1 MTIYQHAIEMLK
13 ASDTLTLSIIDEKG
27 YPKIYP
33 MEKVLSVDLHK
44 VIFITKK
51 HSNKVNSLSLSNK
64 CCVEVHSAEDM
75 ICLSGKI
82 AVEENEDKMKQ
93 TLPIDYIKR
102 LENSGINKYCMLIF
116 HTINAHLY
124 IDDKT
129 ENIHIK

>member
-1 MTIYQHAIEMLK
+1 
-13 ASDTLTLSIIDEKG
+13 
-27 YPKIYP
+27 
-33 MEKVLSVDLHK
+33 
-44 VIFITKK
+44 
-51 HSNKVNSLSLSNK
+51 
-64 CCVEVHSAEDM
+64 M